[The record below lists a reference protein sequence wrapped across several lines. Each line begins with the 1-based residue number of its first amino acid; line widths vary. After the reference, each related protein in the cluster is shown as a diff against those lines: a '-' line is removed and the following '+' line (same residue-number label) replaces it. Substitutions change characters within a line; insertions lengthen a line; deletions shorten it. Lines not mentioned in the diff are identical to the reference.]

1 MDKKIV
7 NRFFTVF
14 FIAVFVVIFS
24 ICGTVSSIAD
34 IRSGKVKEDKP
45 ASALENVLGGQKDSD
60 ALDMENF
67 GQNILSKVMF
77 DTELQK
83 LDDSSAHGMIN
94 VAEDS
99 KIFLYT
105 GSGNYSDLL
114 VLVEASSETNAKSDQ
129 TVIEQHLKDMR
140 ESFEAYI
147 PKEAKKISNALI
159 VRSGC
164 YIIVC
169 VTDDIEN
176 AKRVVLAGLE

>member
-14 FIAVFVVIFS
+14 FMAVFVVIFS

-67 GQNILSKVMF
+67 RQNILSKVMF

-129 TVIEQHLKDMR
+129 TAIEQHLKDMR